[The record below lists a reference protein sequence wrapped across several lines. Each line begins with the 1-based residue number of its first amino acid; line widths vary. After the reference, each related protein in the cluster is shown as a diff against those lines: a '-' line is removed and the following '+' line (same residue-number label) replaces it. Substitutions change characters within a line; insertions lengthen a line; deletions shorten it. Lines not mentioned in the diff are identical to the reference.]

1 MRAELFRPE
10 TPDVVVAI
18 ATWEAGRAS
27 LEILDDTIAGLGLL
41 LRPTPVVVTQ
51 GLPHQLGTSGEIV
64 EQPGSP
70 EWFRAALSARCEA
83 LGLRVRFVA
92 EDVRNGWDPAANY
105 RTFEQQEWK
114 LASEPRRP

>member
-1 MRAELFRPE
+1 MRAELFRPDA
-10 TPDVVVAI
+10 PDVVVAV
-18 ATWEAGRAS
+18 ATWEAGAAR
-27 LEILDDTIAGLGLL
+27 LEILDDTIQGLDRL
-41 LRPTPVVVTQ
+41 LRPTPIVVTE

-70 EWFRAALSARCEA
+70 GWFRAALTSRADS
-83 LGLRVRFVA
+83 LGLGVRFVA